1 MVYSLY
7 EKNRD
12 LKISWLKFFEIYPLT
27 IYTFI
32 YNAWWQKKLQIILYL
47 YVNTFNQI
55 TASEMF
61 GFLLPSHYV
70 LFKLSPFV
78 HANYLDWLR
87 NASCSNSKFDNTWFM
102 YTFKVQWLIDW
113 LVFNANLSSISAIL
127 WHQCL
132 GWLIDWLVFNANL
145 SSISAILWHQCL
157 GWLIDWCLTPTWVVF
172 QLYCGINALVDWL
185 IGV

>member
-12 LKISWLKFFEIYPLT
+12 LIISWLKFFEIYPLT

-132 GWLIDWLVFNANL
+132 GWLIDW
-145 SSISAILWHQCL
+145 
-157 GWLIDWCLTPTWVVF
+157 CLTPTWVVF
-172 QLYCGINALVDWL
+172 QLYCGINALDLAGKVVTFCRHHAIRKL
-185 IGV
+185 FLPGTP